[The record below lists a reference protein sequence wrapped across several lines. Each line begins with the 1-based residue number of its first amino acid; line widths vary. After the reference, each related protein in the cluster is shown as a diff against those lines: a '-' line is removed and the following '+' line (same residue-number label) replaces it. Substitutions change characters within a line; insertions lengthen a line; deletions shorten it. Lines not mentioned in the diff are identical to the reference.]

1 MAEDIEKR
9 LRYFTNQ
16 FLEEQDFTDEQAYHL
31 DRQRRHNRLLHTP
44 GIADGLTVT
53 AAVGATQA
61 EVAPGTAVDGE
72 GRQIVLK
79 NKQSVNFPGS
89 NQTVLV
95 VISYNQ
101 VETDQKLGGAT
112 RWHELPNVQ
121 AFPEGS
127 APPPTSHLRL
137 ARIAIDAAGKVASM
151 SQDVRIQAGFRG
163 DVADNS
169 IGEKKLDAATRDKL
183 NRALP
188 TTGGTVNG
196 LLNVRNRLD
205 VQTSAAGTTG
215 AALVWNGAGEGSFG
229 LVARMTPTFTS
240 GLPTP
245 PRNAAVAGIADVANV
260 HGVYAT
266 AKDETPALYVQGSA
280 LVTGQ
285 RTTPPAIG
293 THALYVDG
301 TAFFTGQITSG
312 GAKGGYVVDTFI
324 NASEQILKTGDIV
337 KLKGSPVTRFYGQ
350 NNKIPVAEVTLADKE
365 NDTMTIGI
373 VDSEALPLPNA
384 PDNRTEPDDPTSIAP
399 GGELYVVTL
408 GAYAHCKVDATQAP
422 IEVGDLLTSSAN
434 PGHAKKA
441 TNPQIGSIIG
451 KALEPLKEGT
461 GYIAVFVNIQ

>member
-16 FLEEQDFTDEQAYHL
+16 FLEQKDFTDEQDYHL

-101 VETDQKLGGAT
+101 VETDQKLGGTT

-121 AFPEGS
+121 AVPEAS
-127 APPPTSHLRL
+127 APPPNSHLRL
-137 ARIAIDAAGKVASM
+137 ARIAIDAAGKVASI

-183 NRALP
+183 NKALP
-188 TTGGTVNG
+188 TTGGTVSG

-215 AALVWNGAGEGSFG
+215 AALVWNGAGAGSFG
-229 LVARMTPTFTS
+229 LVARMTPTVNS

-245 PRNAAVAGIADVANV
+245 PLNAAVAGIADIPGV

-266 AKDETPALYVQGSA
+266 AKAQ
-280 LVTGQ
+280 
-285 RTTPPAIG
+285 

-324 NASEQILKTGDIV
+324 NASEQVLKTGDIV

-350 NNKIPVAEVTLADKE
+350 NNKIPIAEVTLADKE

-399 GGELYVVTL
+399 DGELYVVTL
-408 GAYAHCKVDATQAP
+408 GAYAHCKVDATEAP

>member
-1 MAEDIEKR
+1 
-9 LRYFTNQ
+9 
-16 FLEEQDFTDEQAYHL
+16 
-31 DRQRRHNRLLHTP
+31 LHTP

-79 NKQSVNFPGS
+79 NKQSVNFPGP

-101 VETDQKLGGAT
+101 AETDQKLGGAT

-121 AFPEGS
+121 AFPEAS
-127 APPPTSHLRL
+127 APPPSSHLRL
-137 ARIAIDAAGKVASM
+137 ARIAINTEGKVASV

-183 NRALP
+183 NKALP
-188 TTGGTVNG
+188 TTGGTVSG

-205 VQTSAAGTTG
+205 VQTSAVGSTG
-215 AALVWNGAGEGSFG
+215 AALVWNGASPTTSTTAFG
-229 LVARMTPTFTS
+229 LVARMTPTSTS
-240 GLPTP
+240 GLPI
-245 PRNAAVAGIADVANV
+245 RSAAVAGLADVAGV

-266 AKDETPALYVQGSA
+266 AKDGTEALYVQGSA
-280 LVTGQ
+280 FFSGPVT
-285 RTTPPAIG
+285 
-293 THALYVDG
+293 
-301 TAFFTGQITSG
+301 FG
-312 GAKGGYVVDTFI
+312 GAKGGYVVDTFV
-324 NASEQILKTGDIV
+324 NASEQVLKTGDIV

-350 NNKIPVAEVTLADKE
+350 NNKIPIAEVTLADKE
-365 NDTMTIGI
+365 NDTLTIGI

-408 GAYAHCKVDATQAP
+408 GAYAHCKVDATEAP

-451 KALEPLKEGT
+451 KALEPLKEGM